1 VIRPGTE
8 IRRSVAVAVIALAVS
23 LSTAACGSTSTST
36 GADHSDPS
44 TSTIPAG
51 APYNSAD
58 LEFVRGMLPHHEQA
72 ITMAD
77 AVIARSSYLLV
88 VEFGTTIR
96 ATQSSEVEQFR
107 RWLVSWNEPESDPSM
122 TGSMDMP
129 GMSSESFDA
138 DMARLAK
145 TAHLEYARLW
155 LELMAEHHRGALA
168 MARTEV
174 DAGKNPDVIALAQTI
189 LATQQQEIDAMTAL
203 SPLLE

>member
-1 VIRPGTE
+1 MIRPGTE

-155 LELMAEHHRGALA
+155 LELMAEHIVERSPWPAPRLTP
-168 MARTEV
+168 ART
-174 DAGKNPDVIALAQTI
+174 LTS
-189 LATQQQEIDAMTAL
+189 
-203 SPLLE
+203 SPWRRPYWQRSSRR